1 MQVINKN
8 TQWVEVSPIYK
19 RMAIISACIKVRVV
33 TKLVLQKQK
42 RKRKCRGATAYIYI
56 KMDDAV
62 HG

>member
-42 RKRKCRGATAYIYI
+42 RKRKCPGATAYIYI

>member
-42 RKRKCRGATAYIYI
+42 RKRKCRGAAAYIYI